1 MKTINVLPIEE
12 IFYIKT
18 IYFSVEYFGRLYT
31 GKVVY
36 KRNLSEHYVMDE
48 SKRSEIDK
56 MFYYYPETCYPKDI
70 IDEII
75 LQGITKK
82 YPNAKVHT
90 QLMLCDVERD
100 DIKNELSHYKKVD
113 FQINIQ
119 PRVDDINA
127 LLKTGKTTW
136 RVFIKSLPLYL
147 TNSDETEL
155 FRNEGSFIYYDLDK
169 EDELIEL
176 EPTLLNEVTVF

>member
-12 IFYIKT
+12 IFYVKT
-18 IYFSVEYFGRLYT
+18 ISFSVAYFGRLYT

-36 KRNLSEHYVMDE
+36 KRNLTEHYVMDD
-48 SKRSEIDK
+48 SKRSKIDK
-56 MFYYYPETCYPKDI
+56 MFYYYPEDCYPKDI

-75 LQGITKK
+75 LQGITKR
-82 YPNAKVHT
+82 YPDARVHT

-100 DIKNELSHYKKVD
+100 DIMTELSHYKKVD

-127 LLKTGKTTW
+127 LIKTGKTTW

-147 TNSDETEL
+147 TNSGETEL

-176 EPTLLNEVTVF
+176 EPTLLNEVTTF

>member
-1 MKTINVLPIEE
+1 MKTINVLSIED
-12 IFYIKT
+12 IYYVKT
-18 IYFSVEYFGRLYT
+18 ISFSVEYYGRLYT

-56 MFYYYPETCYPKDI
+56 MLCFYPENCYPKDI

-75 LQGITKK
+75 LQGISKK
-82 YPNAKVHT
+82 YPDAKVHT

-100 DIKNELSHYKKVD
+100 DIVNELSHYKKVD

-127 LLKTGKTTW
+127 LIKTGKTTW

-155 FRNEGSFIYYDLDK
+155 FRSEGSFIYYDLDK

-176 EPTLLNEVTVF
+176 EPTLLHEVTIF

>member
-12 IFYIKT
+12 IFYVKT

-75 LQGITKK
+75 LQGILPTKDK
-82 YPNAKVHT
+82 ILRDLPEEDQHSLLVIRMGNNSICYTFHIYPIMPSVVVILNPVCH
-90 QLMLCDVERD
+90 QHSRIRIL
-100 DIKNELSHYKKVD
+100 
-113 FQINIQ
+113 Q
-119 PRVDDINA
+119 PK
-127 LLKTGKTTW
+127 LHG
-136 RVFIKSLPLYL
+136 
-147 TNSDETEL
+147 TECSM
-155 FRNEGSFIYYDLDK
+155 G
-169 EDELIEL
+169 
-176 EPTLLNEVTVF
+176 